1 MFSIAHRIIVRAA
14 VLALVLLAAAPESAS
29 GPRRRP
35 TSRESSKRAADRLV
49 RRLLSDDP
57 AVRKAAERTLTLMR
71 ARAVPLLVK
80 HLHDRDTRLVRGVQ
94 DVLQKIEGTP
104 GEAVEGLT
112 LSAIPA
118 GPAPAKGEAIA
129 LWLTVRNTTRSDI
142 FIFSWLME
150 LAARPPGAAGA
161 AFEKK
166 EDEAEP
172 RRFWAPKGET
182 PGRKLA
188 PGQSFGFVMDA
199 DPSDPAA
206 AAKIAAH
213 LKIYQVKPGVVDDD
227 DVDFPENMRP
237 FNIQPF
243 EIVAAPVTISYA
255 PERKVPL
262 TDYERLLRD
271 WLKDDTPFGLDGWGV
286 RVRDSARD
294 KKMIAAKPDA
304 DALRRALRS
313 GKTSHRWRAFHLI
326 CRQARGEMAED
337 VVDFALRW
345 GPGAEIGF
353 GVLRFGKAFAQEER
367 FAFFYRVA
375 MVRRGIGYTG
385 QALASDYMSS
395 VYFPNELAWVT
406 RMLLLEPAENLSRPQ
421 RHFVAWQLFANP
433 NPEVHDAKRAL
444 AIATK
449 LAAEP
454 LANER
459 DAFILAIMKGKK
471 DEARRIAAGID
482 DPGDCN
488 NMAWTL
494 AIAGRP
500 EAQDNK
506 LAIRLAQKAVDGLD
520 EDDEE
525 LAGHIDTLAC
535 AYATAGDYD
544 AAARFMQKALEADA
558 SGPSREIFARRLVR
572 FIGMAKTDPK
582 ERRQSPNGIAGAKAR
597 DALLAKLEST
607 DANEIRRAVAEV
619 LEESFAG
626 DPVVEK
632 ALKAG
637 PPKNDK

>member
-49 RRLLSDDP
+49 RRLMSDDP

-118 GPAPAKGEAIA
+118 GPAPAKGEAIT
-129 LWLTVRNTTRSDI
+129 LWVTVRNAGNNDI
-142 FIFSWLME
+142 FVIPWMME
-150 LAARPPGAAGA
+150 LAARPPGAAGP
-161 AFEKK
+161 AFEK
-166 EDEAEP
+166 EADEAE
-172 RRFWAPKGET
+172 RFWAPKGET

-188 PGQSFGFVMDA
+188 PGQSFGFLMDA
-199 DPSDPAA
+199 DPSDLAA

-227 DVDFPENMRP
+227 DVDVPENMRP
-237 FNIQPF
+237 FNVEPF

-271 WLKDDTPFGLDGWGV
+271 WLKDETSFGLDGWGV

-313 GKTSHRWRAFHLI
+313 GKTSHRWRAFHLV

-345 GPGAEIGF
+345 GPGDEIGF
-353 GVLRFGKAFAQEER
+353 GVLRFGKAFPQEER
-367 FAFFYRVA
+367 LAFFYRVA
-375 MVRRGIGYTG
+375 MVRRGIGYTA

-395 VYFPNELAWVT
+395 VYFPNELAWIT
-406 RMLLLEPAENLSRPQ
+406 RMLLLEPADDLTRSQ
-421 RHFVAWQLFANP
+421 RRFLTWQLFANP

-444 AIATK
+444 AIATE

-454 LANER
+454 LADER
-459 DAFILAIMKGKK
+459 ERFILAMMKGKK
-471 DEARRIAAGID
+471 DEARRIAARID

-506 LAIRLAQKAVDGLD
+506 LAIRLAQKGVDGLD

-525 LAGHIDTLAC
+525 LAGHVDTLAC

-544 AAARFMQKALEADA
+544 AAARFMQKAWEADA
-558 SGPSREIFARRLVR
+558 SGPSREIFAHRLAR

-582 ERRQSPNGIAGAKAR
+582 ARRHSPNGIAGAKAR

-607 DANEIRRAVAEV
+607 DAKEIRRAVVEV
-619 LEESFAG
+619 LKESFAG
-626 DPVVEK
+626 DPAVEK